1 MLSRVSFTMTSLDC
15 QMRTNNRLKDRFI
28 PKRTS
33 LNDLDQVFENST
45 QKKMVKESEGENNEN
60 DFY

>member
-33 LNDLDQVFENST
+33 LNDLD
-45 QKKMVKESEGENNEN
+45 
-60 DFY
+60 